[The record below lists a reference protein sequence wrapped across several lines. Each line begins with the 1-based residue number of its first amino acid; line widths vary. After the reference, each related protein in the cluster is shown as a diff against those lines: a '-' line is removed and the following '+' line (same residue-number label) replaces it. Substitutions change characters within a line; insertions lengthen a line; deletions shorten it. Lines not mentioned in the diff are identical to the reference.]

1 MSLVKTNKE
10 SELELLS
17 LNQKLLDSITS
28 CDYATYKT
36 ICHPSLTCIE
46 AETRGELVEGLEFH
60 KFYFDNSS
68 KESVENK
75 VVNVIMASPQVRFLG
90 ADGNAALMTY
100 IRLTQVYDKCT
111 KEFIRTSREEE
122 TRIYEKI
129 DGKWW
134 HVHFHRSKM
143 SA

>member
-1 MSLVKTNKE
+1 MNFVKTNKE

-17 LNQKLLDSITS
+17 LNQKLLDSIIS

-46 AETRGELVEGLEFH
+46 AETRGDIVDGLEFH
-60 KFYFDNSS
+60 KFYFDNSN
-68 KESVENK
+68 KETAENK
-75 VVNVIMASPQVRFLG
+75 VVNVTMASPKVRILG
-90 ADGNAALMTY
+90 SDGNAAVMTY

-111 KEFIRTSREEE
+111 KEFTSTNREEE
-122 TRIYEKI
+122 TRVYEKI

-134 HVHFHRSKM
+134 HVHFHRSKI